1 MLLKKKN
8 TIPNFT
14 YVSDKLSDKSIRIL
28 SKDIQKLELTEL
40 SHLIR
45 ESLAVQVCINIA
57 LERLGKI
64 IFDYEFSFNNKVSEA
79 QREILR
85 ELILLNNF
93 HWDVNPKVLE
103 RLKGKLA
110 ENYWM
115 VKLPDFIIDKFKYYQ
130 PKKLIWNENSTKK
143 FNAYMNDT
151 RVGVLV
157 GYNMVIPLKRAILN
171 GNSVDFIFKGEKRVI
186 DTIDE
191 FEEFIVK
198 NIICYDELRSLLD
211 REKQI
216 KFSSN

>member
-1 MLLKKKN
+1 
-8 TIPNFT
+8 
-14 YVSDKLSDKSIRIL
+14 
-28 SKDIQKLELTEL
+28 
-40 SHLIR
+40 
-45 ESLAVQVCINIA
+45 
-57 LERLGKI
+57 
-64 IFDYEFSFNNKVSEA
+64 
-79 QREILR
+79 
-85 ELILLNNF
+85 
-93 HWDVNPKVLE
+93 
-103 RLKGKLA
+103 
-110 ENYWM
+110 
-115 VKLPDFIIDKFKYYQ
+115 
-130 PKKLIWNENSTKK
+130 
-143 FNAYMNDT
+143 MNDT